1 MGPSD
6 SSGGPI
12 SLSSP
17 SFKIHGA
24 EGSPHAPRWD
34 RIDSR
39 SLIRIARQTYFKYL
53 SDTPVGNEP
62 IGVVVALGQQEG
74 RVAFDAP
81 VLLPDEEFVGLELIR
96 GRTIKSRQP
105 RNRSSLG

>member
-17 SFKIHGA
+17 SFKIHGVSS
-24 EGSPHAPRWD
+24 SPKIPRWD

-39 SLIRIARQTYFKYL
+39 SLIRIDRQTYFKYL
-53 SDTPVGNEP
+53 TDTPGGHEP
-62 IGVVVALGQQEG
+62 IGVVVAMNQQEG

-96 GRTIKSRQP
+96 GRTSKGRPS
-105 RNRSSLG
+105 RNRNALG